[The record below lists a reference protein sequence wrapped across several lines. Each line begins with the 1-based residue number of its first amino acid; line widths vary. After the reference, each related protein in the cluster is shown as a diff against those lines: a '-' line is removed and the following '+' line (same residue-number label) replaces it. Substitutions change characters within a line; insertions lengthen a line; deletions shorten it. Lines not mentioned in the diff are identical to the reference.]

1 MNNSKRTFML
11 QIIAAGVALPLAK
24 IAFAEDVNEKD
35 PTAVSLGFVT
45 DATKATNGKYKAG
58 QHCGSC
64 MFFGGKAGDAKGPCT
79 LLAGKEVHATSW
91 CSAYAAKPA

>member
-11 QIIAAGVALPLAK
+11 QIIAAGIALPLAK
-24 IAFAEDVNEKD
+24 IAFAEEVNEKD
-35 PTAVSLGFVT
+35 PTAVSLGYVS
-45 DATKATNGKYKAG
+45 DAKKATNGKYKAG

-64 MFFGGKAGDAKGPCT
+64 MFFGGKAGDTTGPCP
-79 LLAGKEVHATSW
+79 LFAGKAVHSAGW